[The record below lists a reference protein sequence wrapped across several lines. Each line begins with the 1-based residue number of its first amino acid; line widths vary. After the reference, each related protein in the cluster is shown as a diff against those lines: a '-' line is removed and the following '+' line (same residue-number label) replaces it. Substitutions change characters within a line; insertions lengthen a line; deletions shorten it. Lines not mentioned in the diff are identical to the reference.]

1 MKLKLIVAMCKNMGI
16 GFNNNIPWKIKQDL
30 IYFSS
35 KTCGLYG
42 KYLKNKEKNDPKTFK
57 DIKNIKMLFRNFDY
71 VMDSENKIYKTKL
84 VYPQKN
90 KMLLPGSDHL
100 GLYSKLSI

>member
-35 KTCGLYG
+35 LLNFIYLGSNLNKKDPCGSLDVLYDA
-42 KYLKNKEKNDPKTFK
+42 YRIFDPVF
-57 DIKNIKMLFRNFDY
+57 
-71 VMDSENKIYKTKL
+71 
-84 VYPQKN
+84 
-90 KMLLPGSDHL
+90 
-100 GLYSKLSI
+100 SITR